1 MGTAPAV
8 TSATEKKTPA
18 ASAAPAIANPLESD
32 FDLLS
37 LSQQSG
43 QPQTVP
49 TKPSIANDLLGL
61 GDGSTDNNSEFDE
74 FVGAQKTNTC
84 CVSFC
89 SSGKSTTAVSRK
101 FHDWK

>member
-1 MGTAPAV
+1 MAPSA

-18 ASAAPAIANPLESD
+18 ANVTPAVAKPLESD

-49 TKPSIANDLLGL
+49 TKPAIANDLLCL
-61 GDGSTDNNSEFDE
+61 G
-74 FVGAQKTNTC
+74 
-84 CVSFC
+84 
-89 SSGKSTTAVSRK
+89 GKHSQPDCHWYGIKWVL
-101 FHDWK
+101 F